1 MLYSLFILLYLN
13 LDSVLFYFF
22 FSNAVSVY
30 AISTQFFKALNQM
43 ASISNELTA
52 LLQAGKLFVQLKIF
66 LHLINY
72 DGFTSLK
79 GCSCRILWSSF

>member
-13 LDSVLFYFF
+13 VDSVLFYFF
-22 FSNAVSVY
+22 FPNVVSVY
-30 AISTQFFKALNQM
+30 AISTQFFIALNQM

-52 LLQAGKLFVQLKIF
+52 LLQAGKWFVQLKIF

-72 DGFTSLK
+72 DVFTSLK
-79 GCSCRILWSSF
+79 ACSCRILWSSF